1 MRKIIQQTN
10 DKKGFTLIEL
20 LIAMAITGIVTAG
33 IFTALQS
40 QQKSYLVQE
49 DTAEMQQNIR
59 AATYLMGREIRMAG
73 YDPENSGFFAV
84 TDITPRD
91 ISNNLDLTANGNS
104 HIQFTSDFDADG
116 IIDADE
122 TVSYSIF
129 DFPVAAPDGQFDLAR
144 DIGAGR
150 QLIAE
155 NIEAMGMAY
164 AFDADDDGLLDTYNA
179 GGVEQV
185 IWAVDSD
192 GDNDLD
198 RNLDTN
204 GDGNI
209 DEADGPVAGGIIPG
223 QALVD
228 FGGNPI
234 SDVGLDAIRAVRIYL
249 LSIAENSDN
258 KFFNNRTYVVGNKIV
273 QTNDAFR
280 RRLLVT
286 TVKCRNLEL

>member
-33 IFTALQS
+33 IFTALKS
-40 QQKSYLVQE
+40 QQKSYIVQE

-59 AATYLMGREIRMAG
+59 AATYLMGREIRMAA
-73 YDPENSGFFAV
+73 YDPENSGFFAI
-84 TDITPRD
+84 TDITPRN
-91 ISNNLDLTANGNS
+91 INNNLDLTANGNS
-104 HIQFTSDFDADG
+104 QIQFTSDFDADG

-129 DFPVAAPDGQFDLAR
+129 DFPVATPNGQFDLVR

-150 QLIAE
+150 QLTAE

-164 AFDADDDGLLDTYNA
+164 AFDADDDGVLDTYTV
-179 GGVEQV
+179 GGSEQV

-209 DEADGPVAGGIIPG
+209 DEADGPAAGGIISG
-223 QALVD
+223 QALAV
-228 FGGNPI
+228 
-234 SDVGLDAIRAVRIYL
+234 SDVGLDAIRAVRIYI
-249 LSIAENSDN
+249 LSTARHSDN

-273 QTNDAFR
+273 TANDTFR